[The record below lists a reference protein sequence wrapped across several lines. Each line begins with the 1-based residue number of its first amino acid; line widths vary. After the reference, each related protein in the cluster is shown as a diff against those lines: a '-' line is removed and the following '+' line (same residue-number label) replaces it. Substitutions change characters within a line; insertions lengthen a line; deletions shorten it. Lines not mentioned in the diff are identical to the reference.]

1 MPYEKLLVEKK
12 NDVMRVSFNN
22 PRLHN
27 AMDGQML
34 EELVALCHELNR
46 DTVTRFVVLTGEG
59 KSFMAGVDLKSD
71 AMSVSND
78 PASARVRQRLGQ
90 ELVKSLRD
98 LEQITVAAVNGA
110 CVGAGMAIALA
121 CDLRVAA
128 ADSTWSLP
136 NTSLGY
142 FFSWSCTP
150 LLVSL
155 VGPGNAKDLILT
167 RRQVTSTE
175 ALNMNLVNMSVPSDA
190 LMSTADGVVDRMR
203 EGGPVAMRMAKKL
216 VNASSPAW
224 FGDVST
230 AEPELIERLY
240 AAGEPVE
247 GNAAFLA
254 KRPPTWDLKGRS
266 R

>member
-1 MPYEKLLVEKK
+1 MTYERLLVEKK
-12 NDVMRVSFNN
+12 NDMMRVSFNN

-46 DTVTRFVVLTGEG
+46 DTVPHFVVLTGEG

-71 AMSVSND
+71 AMSEGSD
-78 PASARVRQRLGQ
+78 PSSARVRQRLGQ
-90 ELVKSLRD
+90 ELVKTLRD

-110 CVGAGMAIALA
+110 CVGAGLAIAVA

-142 FFSWSCTP
+142 FFSWACTP

-155 VGPGNAKDLILT
+155 VGPGNAKDLILM
-167 RRQVTSTE
+167 RRQLISVE
-175 ALNMNLVNMSVPSDA
+175 AVEVNLANMSVAPDA
-190 LMSTADGVVDRMR
+190 LIETVDEIVDRMR
-203 EGGPVAMRMAKKL
+203 AGGPVAMRMAKKL
-216 VNASSPAW
+216 VNAASPAW

-230 AEPELIERLY
+230 VEPELIERLY

-254 KRPPTWDLKGRS
+254 RRPPVWDLKERL
-266 R
+266 

>member
-1 MPYEKLLVEKK
+1 MTYERLLVEKK
-12 NDVMRVSFNN
+12 DDVMRVSFNN

-34 EELVALCHELNR
+34 EELVALLHELNR

-71 AMSVSND
+71 AMSVGSD
-78 PASARVRQRLGQ
+78 PSSARMRQRLGQ
-90 ELVKSLRD
+90 ELVKTLRE
-98 LEQITVAAVNGA
+98 LEQITVAAVSGA
-110 CVGAGMAIALA
+110 CVGAGLAIAVA

-128 ADSTWSLP
+128 EDSTWSLP

-142 FFSWSCTP
+142 FFSWACTP

-167 RRQVTSTE
+167 RRQLTAAE
-175 ALNMNLVNMSVPSDA
+175 AVNMNLANVSVSSDA
-190 LMSTADGVVDRMR
+190 LMSTADGIVERMR
-203 EGGPVAMRMAKKL
+203 AGGPVAMRMAKKL
-216 VNASSPAW
+216 VNAASPAW

-240 AAGEPVE
+240 AEGEPVE

-254 KRPPTWDLKGRS
+254 RRPPTWAPKEIS
-266 R
+266 